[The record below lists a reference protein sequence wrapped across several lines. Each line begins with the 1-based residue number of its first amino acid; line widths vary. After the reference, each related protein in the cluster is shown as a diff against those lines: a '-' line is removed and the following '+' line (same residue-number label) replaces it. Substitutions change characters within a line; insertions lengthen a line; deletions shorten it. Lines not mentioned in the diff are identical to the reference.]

1 MTVIE
6 FIPQYLEFKTKTC
19 KRTSVAAY
27 ALIIREHILPTI
39 GNYQLEDI
47 TNKEAELLKSECE
60 RKKLSRKTTSDVII
74 VFKNI
79 LRIARFL
86 EVAETRDVSVIW
98 GTKNEEKGHKIE
110 AYNRGHV
117 GKLVD
122 YLISNPSFAN
132 LGLLLTIYSGMRIGE
147 ICALQWKNVNLNE
160 RVIYVRQTISRA
172 YKLSDVIEKGGH
184 TELLITTP
192 KTSSSNRE
200 IPISPKIYKILK
212 DFSRI
217 SKLEYF
223 VCSGTS
229 KPIEPRVYRNH
240 YKRVLLEL
248 GLPYLKFHGLRHT
261 FATQMLA
268 SKADVKTL
276 STILGHSDISTTLNT
291 YVHPSLDDKMNAVKK
306 LKF

>member
-1 MTVIE
+1 MTVKE

-27 ALIIREHILPTI
+27 ALIIREHILPII

-60 RKKLSRKTTSDVII
+60 RKKLSRKTTGDVII

-98 GTKNEEKGHKIE
+98 GTRNEEQGHKIE
-110 AYNRGHV
+110 AYNRSHV

-160 RVIYVRQTISRA
+160 KVIYVRQTISRA
-172 YKLSDVIEKGGH
+172 YDLSDVIEKGGH

-217 SKLEYF
+217 CKPEYF

-229 KPIEPRVYRNH
+229 KPIEPRTYRNH
-240 YKRVLLEL
+240 YKRVLGEL

-276 STILGHSDISTTLNT
+276 STILGHSDISITLNT